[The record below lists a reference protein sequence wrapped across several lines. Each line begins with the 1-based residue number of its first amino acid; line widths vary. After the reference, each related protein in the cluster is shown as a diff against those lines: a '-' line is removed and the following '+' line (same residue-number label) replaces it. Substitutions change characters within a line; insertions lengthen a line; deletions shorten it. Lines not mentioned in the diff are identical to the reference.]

1 MNEFIARNGLISQN
15 NSEVTG
21 SLLVTNKIG
30 IGVTTPTVTLD
41 VSGNINA
48 VGTVYTQTIQP
59 LSDGT
64 NKAINI
70 RLRLNNN
77 NSELPTLTISSN
89 TAEYGG
95 GGGNIDIVGGYNDYV
110 GGAISWKNGANTKA
124 QISYYAYLRTLYI
137 TSEEKITLST
147 NNTEK
152 LRVDTSGN
160 VGIGT
165 TTPNAKLDVNGN
177 AIISGSLTATAGIT
191 GSLFGS
197 SSYALTASYAENA
210 GGGGT
215 SLGLVQVFSVGLQ
228 NIF

>member
-41 VSGNINA
+41 VSG
-48 VGTVYTQTIQP
+48 
-59 LSDGT
+59 S
-64 NKAINI
+64 
-70 RLRLNNN
+70 LRLNNN